1 MSINLSPDGVS
12 QELCDFLHDTLR
24 QPVQVDDD
32 IFALGMA
39 NSMFALELIVYIESR
54 YGLTL
59 EGEDLTRDNFRSAQA
74 MSQLVMRRSA
84 AVGDE

>member
-1 MSINLSPDGVS
+1 MSNNLSTEVVGG
-12 QELCDFLHDTLR
+12 ELCDFLKDTLR
-24 QPVQVDDD
+24 QPVEVGDD

-74 MSQLVMRRSA
+74 MAELVVKRAA
-84 AVGDE
+84 AVGSQ